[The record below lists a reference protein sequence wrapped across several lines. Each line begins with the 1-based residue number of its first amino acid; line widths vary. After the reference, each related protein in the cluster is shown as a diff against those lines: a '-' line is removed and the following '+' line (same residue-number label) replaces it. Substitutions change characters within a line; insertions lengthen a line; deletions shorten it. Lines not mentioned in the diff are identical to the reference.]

1 MATTQAWLPANS
13 LPRGLHGDDPYL
25 LVDIVSDSGS
35 RTTVRLPDGSTAT
48 VDTSGLSPPVSEE
61 ATDMAML
68 LHMSEATV
76 LDNLL
81 KRYKAAEPYTY
92 TGEILMSV
100 NPCER
105 LEKLHSA
112 ETMCSYAGRLLGG
125 NRPPHLYA
133 IAEEAYRLLLKTRSH
148 QGMVVSGVSGAGK
161 TEANKIIMQYLCWRA
176 SHSAGLIGRN
186 LTLSQDAVNAA
197 EQLANGG
204 YTGLDELPKRIL
216 HSNVI
221 FEAFGN
227 ASTTNNDNSS
237 RFGKF
242 VRLLFDG
249 KGRVK
254 GARVSTYLLEK
265 SRLTLQ
271 CPMERNF
278 HVLWCRLPS

>member
-1 MATTQAWLPANS
+1 MPAAPAKLPSFIDALVKSPLIHSRLHMATQAWLPANS

-105 LEKLHSA
+105 LEKLHWPRRCARTRAACSA
-112 ETMCSYAGRLLGG
+112 ATA
-125 NRPPHLYA
+125 HL
-133 IAEEAYRLLLKTRSH
+133 ISTRSRRRP
-148 QGMVVSGVSGAGK
+148 
-161 TEANKIIMQYLCWRA
+161 T
-176 SHSAGLIGRN
+176 
-186 LTLSQDAVNAA
+186 
-197 EQLANGG
+197 
-204 YTGLDELPKRIL
+204 
-216 HSNVI
+216 
-221 FEAFGN
+221 AF
-227 ASTTNNDNSS
+227 SS
-237 RFGKF
+237 R
-242 VRLLFDG
+242 R
-249 KGRVK
+249 GRIR
-254 GARVSTYLLEK
+254 AWSSPE
-265 SRLTLQ
+265 
-271 CPMERNF
+271 
-278 HVLWCRLPS
+278 